1 MDFKIFYLLY
11 FNDGLGF
18 LCLQLLL
25 GKLDFINSLLKSIV
39 RHRTTCPQVGGDLS
53 KNSIDNS
60 SEKWKVI
67 TLAGLAKFYTARLCD

>member
-1 MDFKIFYLLY
+1 MDFKILHLLY

-25 GKLDFINSLLKSIV
+25 GKLNLINSLLKSIV
-39 RHRTTCPQVGGDLS
+39 SNLTTCSQVGGDLS

-60 SEKWKVI
+60 SKKMESNNLGWPCQV
-67 TLAGLAKFYTARLCD
+67 LHSQAV